1 MRDMKHKANYDN
13 EYIKN
18 NYDRLSF
25 VMPKGTKEDIKAYSK
40 AAGLSSS
47 EWVRN
52 AIQEKMQ
59 RQDSDY
65 TESITRERIEE

>member
-1 MRDMKHKANYDN
+1 MRDLKHKANYDN

-40 AAGLSSS
+40 AMGISSS
-47 EWVRN
+47 EWVRL
-52 AIQEKMQ
+52 AISEKMQ
-59 RQDSDY
+59 RQD
-65 TESITRERIEE
+65 ESFVESVTNEKIED